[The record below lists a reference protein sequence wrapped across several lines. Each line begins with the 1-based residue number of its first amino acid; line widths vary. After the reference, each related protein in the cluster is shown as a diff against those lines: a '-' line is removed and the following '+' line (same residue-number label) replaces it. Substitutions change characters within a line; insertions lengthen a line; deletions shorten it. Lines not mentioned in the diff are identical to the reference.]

1 MGTYAV
7 VEDAKVTN
15 VIVAESREIAE
26 DVTGR
31 ACVEYTEADPAGIG
45 WDYDGEMFISPRPFA
60 SWTFDRATKTWNA
73 PVPMPEGGLYT
84 WNESTGSWDEV
95 APTEE

>member
-26 DVTGR
+26 DVTGHI
-31 ACVEYTEADPAGIG
+31 CVEYTEADPAGIG

-73 PVPMPEGGLYT
+73 PVPMPKDGLYT
-84 WNESTGSWDEV
+84 WNETTGSWDVV